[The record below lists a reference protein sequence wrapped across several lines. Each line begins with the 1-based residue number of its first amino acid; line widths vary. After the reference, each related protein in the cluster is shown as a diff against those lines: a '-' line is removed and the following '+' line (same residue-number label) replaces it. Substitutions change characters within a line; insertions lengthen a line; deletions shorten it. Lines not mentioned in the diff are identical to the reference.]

1 MAKSKQQLEKEER
14 HKAREL
20 ERQKVLWEMAMK
32 GSKIARKAVV
42 IKGGKK

>member
-1 MAKSKQQLEKEER
+1 MSDDAKVAR

-20 ERQKVLWEMAMK
+20 ERQKILWEMAMK
-32 GSKIARKAVV
+32 RSKIAKRAVL